1 VIGEPVEVVK
11 QQTTILLLC
20 SDSNLRLVMQEVL
33 ENKGYVVLPASDL
46 SRAVDWLSRCKP
58 DLLLVRPYLSG
69 ISGYEAALYLR
80 TKCHGIRIMMVSG
93 YLQDNRLQY
102 QWSLQGIEV
111 FPKPFT
117 GEEFLEKVAN
127 VLTAPNPAPRD
138 APAANGAVSPH

>member
-20 SDSNLRLVMQEVL
+20 SDSNLRLVLQEVL
-33 ENKGYVVLPASDL
+33 EDKGYVVLPSGDL

-58 DLLLVRPYLSG
+58 DLLLVRPFLSG

-80 TKCHGIRIMMVSG
+80 TKCHGIRILMVSG
-93 YLQDNRLQY
+93 YLQDDRLQY
-102 QWSLQGIEV
+102 QWSLQGIEI

-117 GEEFLEKVAN
+117 ADEFLQIVAN
-127 VLTAPNPAPRD
+127 VLATRKDVRSD
-138 APAANGAVSPH
+138 ALA

>member
-20 SDSNLRLVMQEVL
+20 SDSNLRLVMQEVM

-93 YLQDNRLQY
+93 FLQDDRLQY

-117 GEEFLEKVAN
+117 GEEFLQKIAN
-127 VLTAPNPAPRD
+127 VLNAPSPVPAEAR
-138 APAANGAVSPH
+138 ASRAAISPN

>member
-1 VIGEPVEVVK
+1 MIGEPVEVVK

-20 SDSNLRLVMQEVL
+20 SDSNLRLVMQEVM

-93 YLQDNRLQY
+93 FLQDDRLQY

-117 GEEFLEKVAN
+117 GEEFLQKIAN
-127 VLTAPNPAPRD
+127 VLNAPSPVPAEAR
-138 APAANGAVSPH
+138 ASRAAISPN

>member
-1 VIGEPVEVVK
+1 VIGEPLEVVK

-20 SDSNLRLVMQEVL
+20 SDSNLRLVLQEVL
-33 ENKGYVVLPASDL
+33 EDKGYVVLPASDL

-80 TKCHGIRIMMVSG
+80 TKCHGIRILMVSG
-93 YLQDNRLQY
+93 FLQDDRLQY

-117 GEEFLEKVAN
+117 GEEFLQTVAN
-127 VLTAPNPAPRD
+127 VLATRNDVPTDATA
-138 APAANGAVSPH
+138 